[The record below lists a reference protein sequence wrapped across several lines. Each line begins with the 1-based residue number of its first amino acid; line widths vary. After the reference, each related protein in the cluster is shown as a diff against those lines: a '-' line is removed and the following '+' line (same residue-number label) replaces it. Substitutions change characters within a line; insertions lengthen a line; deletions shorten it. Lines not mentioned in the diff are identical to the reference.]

1 MTAPITTNDNGGTH
15 AVAFS
20 PDGRLMA
27 ISSLHFDVDKAND
40 AGTGAI
46 SLAHVASGVVQWRR
60 TFPGLAKP
68 VAFYAEGPSV
78 VGLHGDASMR
88 FRDAKTG
95 ELLMMLSHSADSP
108 REDGGTISRPRN
120 EATCWRSAEW
130 MTSEKGASKFWAVL
144 PIPPP

>member
-1 MTAPITTNDNGGTH
+1 MTTPITTNDNGGTH

-20 PDGRLMA
+20 PDGKLMA

-88 FRDAKTG
+88 FRDANQPQGSQKACQLR
-95 ELLMMLSHSADSP
+95 LLPATAAERSADTAM
-108 REDGGTISRPRN
+108 RKWCE
-120 EATCWRSAEW
+120 
-130 MTSEKGASKFWAVL
+130 SEHLLSL
-144 PIPPP
+144 IPPLSDRERIFLVY